1 MDRIYLINSWPF
13 LLRHLKLTIQSLQ
26 STALKVGCMGLL
38 CLYLHYQKHSHRFY
52 SYEWVYLSSS
62 SYSLVHQVFDSEQG
76 VCPQRAVRMNSVF
89 SPAVF
94 PHQRSG
100 NAARSLT
107 SLTQHPNLWA
117 SLHSSFSWWE
127 DILTAVLS
135 HARLICMKRLTWKH
149 AVHGVSRL
157 LKACG
162 SRLTE
167 KLLEGAPTEDT
178 LVLIEKQTG
187 SHAMLNHTHWK
198 WIVWLSL

>member
-1 MDRIYLINSWPF
+1 M
-13 LLRHLKLTIQSLQ
+13 
-26 STALKVGCMGLL
+26 
-38 CLYLHYQKHSHRFY
+38 
-52 SYEWVYLSSS
+52 YLSSS
-62 SYSLVHQVFDSEQG
+62 SYPLVHQVFDSEQG

-135 HARLICMKRLTWKH
+135 HTHLIFMKRLAWKH
-149 AVHGVSRL
+149 VVHDVSRL

-198 WIVWLSL
+198 CVIQPVTIEMVQVENSLSSQGFKTVHPTDKVWPHDAEWHHVSAVMFLNYVTRLP